1 MRDTRTWVVN
11 SQERK
16 FSISKGMVKKK
27 KKKKIKMEKKQ
38 TCLQCKLEG
47 KVQERLNRRECMKNM
62 MANNAERMRNMMANN
77 ANILYSAVRLSA
89 LHASIFISKVST
101 NVPIL
106 HMRKLN
112 SKKLCNLNKPRSL

>member
-1 MRDTRTWVVN
+1 M
-11 SQERK
+11 QER
-16 FSISKGMVKKK
+16 V
-27 KKKKIKMEKKQ
+27 
-38 TCLQCKLEG
+38 
-47 KVQERLNRRECMKNM
+47 NRRECMKNM
-62 MANNAERMRNMMANN
+62 MANNAKCMKNMMTNY
-77 ANILYSAVRLSA
+77 ANILYSGIRLSA